1 MSGVV
6 ITLYETP
13 DFVLVFRDAAIVLG
27 FMVAFIGAVV
37 AVGKFLIVKPL
48 QQYINERTPVNGG
61 QSLKELHQKVD
72 QITDRIASI
81 ERKVRQ
87 IDEELEHVDN

>member
-13 DFVLVFRDAAIVLG
+13 DFVLVLRDAAIVLA

-48 QQYINERTPVNGG
+48 QQYINERTPANGG
-61 QSLKELHQKVD
+61 QSLRELHEKVD

-87 IDEELEHVDN
+87 IDEELENVDD